1 MGPRNCIGRN
11 LAYMEMR
18 IILARVVWGFDFEMC
33 EESRGWDRQQVF
45 ILWEKG
51 PLVVRLRE
59 VVRD

>member
-1 MGPRNCIGRN
+1 
-11 LAYMEMR
+11 MEMR

-51 PLVVRLRE
+51 PLVVKLRE